1 MRAPKPNDHH
11 HIIYHVHV
19 YILYVRAIT
28 GVRVL
33 NEALHPH
40 SEYLIIQ
47 LYAGRIKL
55 RLCNIHLLLLPQLT
69 QKKGKRNTSGERT
82 ATRATLQPRPN
93 PAHWPAYPLRLSET
107 YKFPTITDYRN

>member
-55 RLCNIHLLLLPQLT
+55 RLCNIHLLLLPQ
-69 QKKGKRNTSGERT
+69 
-82 ATRATLQPRPN
+82 
-93 PAHWPAYPLRLSET
+93 
-107 YKFPTITDYRN
+107 IT

>member
-69 QKKGKRNTSGERT
+69 QKKRRKKNKRGAYCNAGNVATTAKSG
-82 ATRATLQPRPN
+82 ALACLPP
-93 PAHWPAYPLRLSET
+93 PL
-107 YKFPTITDYRN
+107 IGNV